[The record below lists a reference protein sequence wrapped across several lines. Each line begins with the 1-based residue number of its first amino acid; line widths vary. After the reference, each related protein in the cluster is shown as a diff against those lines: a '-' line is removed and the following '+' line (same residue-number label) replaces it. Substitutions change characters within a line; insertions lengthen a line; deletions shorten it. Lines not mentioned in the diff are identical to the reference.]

1 MYLID
6 TNIFLEVLLEQ
17 EKSKE
22 CEILINKISQG
33 DIVFYVSSFTLHS
46 IEVIM
51 IKNNKSSELTSFLS
65 DIIAS
70 KIIRLDTNTNDELN
84 TLKMMKELKLDFD
97 DTIQYYLCEK
107 YNLKIVSYDRHFDNT
122 HVERL
127 EPDDLL

>member
-1 MYLID
+1 
-6 TNIFLEVLLEQ
+6 
-17 EKSKE
+17 
-22 CEILINKISQG
+22 
-33 DIVFYVSSFTLHS
+33 
-46 IEVIM
+46 M